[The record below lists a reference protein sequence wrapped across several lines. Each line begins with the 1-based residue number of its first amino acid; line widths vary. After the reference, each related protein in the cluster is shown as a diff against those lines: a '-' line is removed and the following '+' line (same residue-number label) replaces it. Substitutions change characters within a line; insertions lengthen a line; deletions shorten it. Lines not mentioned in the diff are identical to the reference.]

1 MYGGSANV
9 RTIQT
14 VFQVQDRGTA
24 TLRNAE
30 ESSDELVES
39 LERMERMLGAVGGE
53 ATSTAAQLLGTS
65 DRLDALG
72 DDAGGTA
79 VDVQALQ
86 ERLGAIPND
95 AVASA
100 SSLSALGEQLDDV
113 GGDATEAWFQL
124 DNLNDKTNSL
134 INSILPAAE
143 SSEALASELHDLAA
157 SSGRS
162 AGAASVAASR
172 VGSLGDEAVSTAG
185 QILTASGRVDALGG
199 DALTTAA
206 DIEALQ
212 ERLGAI
218 PDDAVASASS
228 VSALGEELDDVGGD
242 ATEAWLQLSNLNDKT
257 DDLVNSILPAVGSA
271 DTLSGELDEVA
282 SSARRSAVSAS
293 AAAGRIDELGDE
305 ALSTSA
311 KMQALDHST
320 SGAATSS
327 AGLTA
332 ALGPLRGRVS
342 TLGPAFLAAAPAVAG
357 LASSLGGVAI
367 AAGTAGG
374 ALGGVF
380 AGGLLQK
387 AERMAD
393 ANAAIADRA
402 EALEKIFSNF
412 KSELI
417 GALAPIKTIANTQ
430 LVTDTFE
437 GAVTLAGEFAT
448 SLAGIAPLVRDL
460 ARSMGSSVLATAPAI
475 FDELEATVRTLGP
488 ALEGM
493 VSSGI
498 ESLPTALRFFRS
510 EAEQLLPEL
519 RSFGGSLI
527 RTGAAVA
534 DFGSNILDIVLP
546 ALTPMIDLLGGVASA
561 SARLPKPLLA
571 ASGAATVATLA
582 VGTYGGVASA
592 AAAATGVLAT
602 ALGVVTAPI
611 SALSVG
617 VGALIGV
624 LTFGAAKLGL
634 FSAAL
639 NAVKGTIS
647 AVASGVQFG
656 VNTFLEFTGVGE
668 RAGAVLG
675 WFGERA
681 KTVGAVTGQLAGV
694 LGELLRIGVSIS
706 TLTLLAP
713 FAALLKLPEL
723 PGMIR
728 GAIPQVRQA
737 ASELPG
743 QIIAGLNSMGPRKY
757 ALPVLGPVLA
767 IRDGIERFGPQLK
780 QAAMN
785 LPGNIIAGL
794 NSMGKRK
801 YLVPILGPMLA
812 IRDALTNPDEWK
824 AAGAEIP
831 HAIAAG
837 VADAADAPVEA
848 VSGVTGDIRA
858 YLPFSPAE
866 KGALQ
871 SLDDSGEALVST
883 LATGVESNQGQ
894 LTSAVSTAL
903 GATPL
908 GMATTA
914 AIDVTPQ
921 MNPPQLSVPA
931 PQNQNQR
938 QRLQEANARQGDQVL
953 EPEVNVT
960 IEEINVD
967 GTGNPTDDVRRAAET
982 AASESFDRFLR
993 RISREI

>member
-1 MYGGSANV
+1 MFGGSASV

-14 VFQVQDRGTA
+14 VFRVKDAGTA

-30 ESSDELVES
+30 ERSDELSSS
-39 LERMERMLGAVGGE
+39 LEKTERLLGAMGNE
-53 ATSTAAQLLGTS
+53 ATSTAAKLLG
-65 DRLDALG
+65 
-72 DDAGGTA
+72 AGGSVADLGADARDTA
-79 VDVQALQ
+79 VDVEALQ
-86 ERLGAIPND
+86 EGLDSLPDG

-100 SSLSALGEQLDDV
+100 STLSALAEEIDAV
-113 GGDATEAWFQL
+113 GGDATETWLQL
-124 DNLNDKTNSL
+124 DNLNDKTDN
-134 INSILPAAE
+134 
-143 SSEALASELHDLAA
+143 
-157 SSGRS
+157 
-162 AGAASVAASR
+162 
-172 VGSLGDEAVSTAG
+172 
-185 QILTASGRVDALGG
+185 
-199 DALTTAA
+199 
-206 DIEALQ
+206 
-212 ERLGAI
+212 
-218 PDDAVASASS
+218 
-228 VSALGEELDDVGGD
+228 
-242 ATEAWLQLSNLNDKT
+242 
-257 DDLVNSILPAVGSA
+257 LVNSILPAIGSSDA
-271 DTLSGELDEVA
+271 LANALDDVA
-282 SSARRSAVSAS
+282 SSSGRSAVAAS
-293 AAAGRIDELGDE
+293 AAANRIDSLGDN
-305 ALSTSA
+305 ALTTSA

-412 KSELI
+412 KTELI
-417 GALAPIKTIANTQ
+417 GALDPIKTIANAQ

-437 GAVTLAGEFAT
+437 GAVALAGEFAT

-519 RSFGGSLI
+519 RSFGASLI
-527 RTGAAVA
+527 RTSAAVA
-534 DFGSNILDIVLP
+534 DFGSNILGVVLP
-546 ALTPMIDLLGGVASA
+546 ALTPMVDLLGGVASA

-571 ASGAATVATLA
+571 ASGAAVVATLA

-617 VGALIGV
+617 IGALVGL

-634 FSAAL
+634 FSATL
-639 NAVKGTIS
+639 NAIKGTIS
-647 AVASGVQFG
+647 AVASGTQYA
-656 VNTFLEFTGVGE
+656 VNKFLAFTGVGE
-668 RAGAVLG
+668 RIGAVLG
-675 WFGERA
+675 WVGDRA
-681 KTVGAVTGQLAGV
+681 ATVGAVTGQLAGV
-694 LGELLRIGVSIS
+694 LGELLRIGA
-706 TLTLLAP
+706 TLGTLSLLAP

-728 GAIPQVRQA
+728 GAIPQMKQA
-737 ASELPG
+737 ASELPA
-743 QIIAGLNSMGPRKY
+743 QIIAGLNSMGRKKY
-757 ALPVLGPVLA
+757 LLPVIGPVLA
-767 IRDGIERFGPQLK
+767 IRDGIERFGPQVK

-794 NSMGKRK
+794 NNMGRAKYLIPIIGPLLGLRDAIGQFGPDIKAAAASLPSQIIAGLNSMGRWK
-801 YLVPILGPMLA
+801 YLIPIIGPLMA
-812 IRDALTNPDEWK
+812 VKDFITNPNEWRDS
-824 AAGAEIP
+824 GAQIPMEI
-831 HAIAAG
+831 ARGIEA
-837 VADAADAPVEA
+837 AADAPVDA
-848 VSGVTGDIRA
+848 VAGMVGDARDF
-858 YLPFSPAE
+858 LPFSPAE
-866 KGALQ
+866 RGPLSTIDAA
-871 SLDDSGEALVST
+871 GEGLVST
-883 LATGVESNQGQ
+883 FATGIEDEQGQ
-894 LTSAVSTAL
+894 LTSALQTTLA
-903 GATPL
+903 ATPM
-908 GMATTA
+908 GMATTT
-914 AIDVTPQ
+914 AIDVATDSGSGSRGSQRINSRPQ
-921 MNPPQLSVPA
+921 RGDPQPSMS
-931 PQNQNQR
+931 
-938 QRLQEANARQGDQVL
+938 
-953 EPEVNVT
+953 VT
-960 IEEINVD
+960 IEEINIGD
-967 GTGNPTDDVRRAAET
+967 SDASSDDVERAARRGTSDAFE
-982 AASESFDRFLR
+982 EFIR
-993 RISREI
+993 RISREVTSTPTGGRR